1 MGLEW
6 LRPAKETRDLWA
18 RGFAKMKMPCCIV
31 QQFDIP
37 FPIPHPA
44 APQPTQS
51 CFLALAF
58 IYTVAEKLQ
67 KTKGLYSH

>member
-1 MGLEW
+1 MLSPF
-6 LRPAKETRDLWA
+6 LVSPQK
-18 RGFAKMKMPCCIV
+18 
-31 QQFDIP
+31 IP

-58 IYTVAEKLQ
+58 IYTVAEKPSKDQRPLLPL
-67 KTKGLYSH
+67 KAILCYILS